1 MVHTISTS
9 DITMVLWYIVWYCI
23 VHSMVPQTYHGTYP
37 IVPQI
42 LPWCILQSR
51 YCMVLLLL
59 HSMVP

>member
-37 IVPQI
+37 STSDIT
-42 LPWCILQSR
+42 
-51 YCMVLLLL
+51 MV
-59 HSMVP
+59 HSAVKVLYGTVAVT